1 MTIVVGHSPTRS
13 DPSALE
19 LAAAFARSVGTD
31 LRVVVVVPAGWPTP
45 VAGATDRDYRAWSRE
60 LGERA
65 VAEALSFLAGC
76 GGDLESEVVAVP
88 GRSAALTLEDEA
100 EASGAGMVL
109 LGSAEPGDKGRVV
122 VGSTASRLLHS
133 SAIPVAIATVGYRSP
148 AGGRIARATCAF
160 RTDEESQFAL
170 TRTAELC
177 RETGAKLRVATFGV
191 LGATMY
197 PPEVL
202 GESQVLEAYVE
213 STGKAQEASVT
224 ALPDSGEDVETVVV
238 TGRSWPEALGRL
250 DWDESDV
257 LVVGSSTRS
266 VLSRVFIGTMA
277 TRIVRHSPVPAVV
290 VPR

>member
-13 DPSALE
+13 DPSPIE

-31 LRVVVVVPAGWPTP
+31 LRVVVVVPARWPTP
-45 VAGATDRDYRAWSRE
+45 VAGATDREYAAWSSE
-60 LGERA
+60 LGQRA
-65 VAEALSFLAGC
+65 VAEAQSLLAAC
-76 GGDLESEVVAVP
+76 GSDLPAEVVAVP
-88 GRSAALTLEDEA
+88 GRSAAATLEDEA
-100 EASGAGMVL
+100 EASGAGMILV
-109 LGSAEPGDKGRVV
+109 GSAEPGEKRRVV
-122 VGSTASRLLHS
+122 AGSTTDRLLHS

-148 AGGRIARATCAF
+148 AEGRIARATCAF
-160 RTDEESQFAL
+160 RTDEESQSAL
-170 TRTAELC
+170 ARTAELC

-202 GESQVLEAYVE
+202 GERQVLEAYVE
-213 STGKAQEASVT
+213 ETAKAQEASVA
-224 ALPDSGEDVETVVV
+224 ALPDSGEGVETVVA
-238 TGRSWPEALGRL
+238 TGRDWPEALGRL

-257 LVVGSSTRS
+257 LVVGSSTRG